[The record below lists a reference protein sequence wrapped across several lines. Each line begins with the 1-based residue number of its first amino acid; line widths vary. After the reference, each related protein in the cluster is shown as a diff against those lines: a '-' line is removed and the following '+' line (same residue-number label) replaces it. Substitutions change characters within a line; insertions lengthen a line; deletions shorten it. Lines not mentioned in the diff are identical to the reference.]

1 MKKGFSG
8 ISWRSLL
15 TTSIA
20 AATMMA
26 GIQAASAADKVK
38 VGALRF
44 TSHAAGFIALEKGY
58 FKEEGIDAEF
68 TFFQAA
74 QPIAVSMA
82 SGDTDFGIAG
92 MTGGFVNLAAKDA
105 IKAIGGVLREKKGV
119 DGMAILASNKAYE
132 AGLTTPAKMAGHS
145 VALTQIGSTFHY
157 MSSIIADANG
167 FKLSDL
173 KLTPLQKVGS
183 MIGAIKSGQVD
194 VMIMVPHI
202 AKPLAKAGAV
212 KHIGWL
218 NEFTDDY
225 QISVMA
231 ASSKTINENPD
242 VVKRFIKAYAKGI
255 EEFDRVMLNQ
265 DKYPAEVEE
274 LVKIIHKYVYTDR
287 PYEKA
292 APGIKAGSMFLN
304 EGVKLNVSDLD
315 RQLKWM
321 QSEGL
326 VASDIKIDQVVNK
339 TFTENY

>member
-1 MKKGFSG
+1 
-8 ISWRSLL
+8 
-15 TTSIA
+15 
-20 AATMMA
+20 
-26 GIQAASAADKVK
+26 
-38 VGALRF
+38 
-44 TSHAAGFIALEKGY
+44 
-58 FKEEGIDAEF
+58 
-68 TFFQAA
+68 
-74 QPIAVSMA
+74 MA